1 MSGWRYGPI
10 LSQSK
15 RHPYCDA
22 LPSMI
27 SEKAS
32 HVNRHFR
39 QQRKFLV
46 FAVVVDI
53 VFVVVEVVVV
63 VVVHQILHER
73 HFLEV
78 GARMRE
84 GPLIPRSVMSQHA
97 EINVTNILRAVFLRQ
112 FPSDNKLRTETTKRF
127 TD

>member
-1 MSGWRYGPI
+1 M
-10 LSQSK
+10 L
-15 RHPYCDA
+15 
-22 LPSMI
+22 

-46 FAVVVDI
+46 FAVVVADI
-53 VFVVVEVVVV
+53 VFVVVVV

-78 GARMRE
+78 GARMNE
-84 GPLIPRSVMSQHA
+84 GTSIPRW
-97 EINVTNILRAVFLRQ
+97 VT
-112 FPSDNKLRTETTKRF
+112 
-127 TD
+127 